1 MKNHTKKI
9 LLAILPAALIL
20 FSANAQTNV
29 SGGIFAN
36 TTWTTAN
43 SPYIITS
50 SVVVYPGFVLTIQ
63 PGVTVKFADGQ
74 VLEIR
79 QAQLISTGTSVAPI
93 TFTSNSGSPAAGI
106 YSGIYLNGT
115 SVSHTFDYCNFTYAD
130 YAIRTNSS
138 SSLTLTNSNFISNNT
153 GVSAGSTTPVTI
165 DNCLFGLNVHT
176 GIYIVG
182 GTISNSR
189 VVQNGTGLDLLGNPV
204 TVTNCVVDSN
214 SIGVNNAYATFS
226 HCSFSHNVTGL
237 YYGGMTLD
245 SCTVSYNQT
254 GIGTLIG
261 STVKNSVIDFNSGVG
276 VNVVWSGA
284 TIRNCEVKN
293 NAIGISD
300 FREGNLSYPH
310 NTITNNIIENDSIGI
325 LLAMHGENVYCNKIC
340 NNTAYCIKYTD
351 PQNTSVA
358 NNYWCTTDSASTE
371 ALIYDAHDNIG
382 SGILTIM
389 PLDTVQCYLNNPT
402 ATGIINYGTD
412 DFSFGIFP
420 NPASDYL
427 TVTLPETVPGTE
439 IKIFNMVGE
448 LEYASTITGNNT
460 EIDVTNL
467 GNGMHIIQ
475 LTMGNRI
482 ARQKFIRQ

>member
-1 MKNHTKKI
+1 MKNHAKKT
-9 LLAILPAALIL
+9 LLAILPAIVIL
-20 FSANAQTNV
+20 FSASAQTNV

-36 TTWTTAN
+36 TTWSAAN

-50 SVVVYPGFVLTIQ
+50 SVVVYPGIVLTIQ

-106 YSGIYLNGT
+106 YSGIYLNGVN
-115 SVSHTFDYCNFTYAD
+115 VSHTFDYCNFTYAD

-138 SSLTLTNSNFISNNT
+138 SSLSITNSSFISNNT
-153 GVSAGSTTPVTI
+153 GVSAGPATSVTI
-165 DNCLFGLNVHT
+165 DNSLFRFNANN
-176 GIYIVG
+176 GIYITG
-182 GTISNSR
+182 GSVSNSR
-189 VVQNGTGLDLLGNPV
+189 IVQNGTGLDLLGNPA

-214 SIGVNNAYATFS
+214 STGVNNAYATFS
-226 HCSFSHNVTGL
+226 HCSFSHNVMGL

-245 SCTVSYNQT
+245 SCTVNYNQT

-261 STVKNSVIDFNSGVG
+261 STVKNSVIDFNTSVG
-276 VNVVWSGA
+276 VNIIWSGA
-284 TIRNCEVKN
+284 TIRNCEIKN
-293 NAIGISD
+293 NATGIAD
-300 FREGNLSYPH
+300 YREGNLSYPH

-340 NNTAYCIKYTD
+340 NNTAYGIKYTD

-358 NNYWCTTDSASTE
+358 NNYWCTPDSASTE
-371 ALIYDAHDNIG
+371 AVIYDAHDNIG

-402 ATGIINYGTD
+402 ATGIINYGAGN
-412 DFSFGIFP
+412 FSFNIFP
-420 NPASDYL
+420 NPATTNL
-427 TVTLPETVPGTE
+427 TITLPDTVSNAE
-439 IKIFNMVGE
+439 IRIFNMVGE
-448 LEYASTITGNNT
+448 LEYASTTIKSITQ
-460 EIDVTNL
+460 IDVTNFES
-467 GNGMHIIQ
+467 GMHIVQ
-475 LTMGNRI
+475 LTMGNSV
-482 ARQKFIRQ
+482 ARQKFIKQ